1 MNFHLL
7 TFQIQVNYYIQFS
20 VEIHIFIKKRDA
32 ESMYVKKSMK
42 EFEAH
47 VSYLEVK
54 IWLQEAN
61 RKSETEERIKL

>member
-1 MNFHLL
+1 
-7 TFQIQVNYYIQFS
+7 
-20 VEIHIFIKKRDA
+20 
-32 ESMYVKKSMK
+32 MYVKKSMK

-61 RKSETEERIKL
+61 RKSETEEKNKSLNCAETIDFDGKSFHFLGLIVRT